1 MGNLKEAE
9 NRKDKQLILTLNKMQ
24 FEKLNQISNLGTA
37 LYNQARALMMVY
49 IQTLAKDDWKF
60 SDQEVLK
67 FEINPKGY
75 TVRVSAEEPKA

>member
-1 MGNLKEAE
+1 MGSIKLEE
-9 NRKDKQLILTLNKMQ
+9 NKKDKQLILTLNEMQ

-67 FEINPKGY
+67 FEIDPHSY
-75 TVRVSAEEPKA
+75 TVRVSAEKPKA